1 MGLKL
6 DNINPI
12 RRFRRGYDLLS
23 VDEGTRFVALY
34 DKPASKV
41 AVYKF
46 DESFR
51 NLDWTGVEV
60 DLHKFSGIEILT
72 WMHLIPGKRELI
84 LIDDTNRVRVVEL
97 HQQPMMKPRPL
108 ILPSP
113 VSIVLVSVDGS
124 FIFVFRKS
132 SDNNDAVV
140 ETNRDMMEV
149 DGKAIESSVT
159 VDIYVLA
166 DVMSHLRTIRLNKS
180 IRDLGEL
187 QLKIVNFGS
196 QSHLVFFSTSAPRN
210 IYSYILKTV
219 SAKEVVQ
226 LQAIQSI
233 ENKVSEVSEERR
245 ISGSCPP
252 LEYIYHIFDKFAT
265 SPALFSEDKRD
276 VFFNVLLST
285 EDIDQK
291 CNEHACKN
299 VLKSLLQQLEKEK
312 GKDFSNTDIRIDV
325 KRFEPW
331 ISGGSFDLTGLATK
345 AMGTWIR
352 RLACL
357 VPIQIARAEN
367 NGLLA
372 LKDGFQIPP
381 ELSYDDSL
389 SLANLITFGI
399 YDTVL
404 RNWEGEIIVVSS
416 MGKQSSGKSYL
427 LNHLSGSLLDV
438 AGGRCTDGV
447 WMTARAAEKRIY
459 VVLDFEGLG
468 SFERTEQE
476 DMLLSVL
483 NAAISNLTIFN
494 KKDFH
499 LDKETE
505 IVFDRFQTGINL
517 VKQDKDKKLFKGI
530 FYIAIKD
537 VDSSDVD
544 DLKHE
549 FEEKISRICAKTH
562 ENFLS
567 KMYGGK
573 VEIAAMPPYNRPD
586 YHDSL
591 REIASTLEEMNSCYH
606 NGTAF
611 LNDVKL
617 VIAQIAAKDWTS
629 VDGKRVA
636 LRVDILRR
644 NLKSAIDRGCL
655 SATGEIQM
663 LVNLDTQE
671 EVPDFPVAV
680 EDSMFDF
687 PDTGLELAHSLE
699 PAAVAGSILS
709 ELRSRLESVV
719 PRKGTDGEWWHS
731 VFESFLVALADRRRQ
746 RVEQWLMSN
755 TVDFSSAD
763 EVHKLQLEAAA
774 GIAEMKQR
782 LSVCG
787 CKCSKCFW
795 RCMLEK
801 GHVSSHSCMGS
812 HVCSEKCTFCSK
824 EEVENSVEECKNL
837 AGHEGPHDCKMKNHT
852 CGEICDLYKKS
863 SNCNKSC
870 SIKLGHEG
878 IHKCNSPQ
886 HMCKKKC
893 SLPSCQNP
901 CVVPIEFGD
910 HDRHACHERYC
921 QTPCLMRGCTRTC
934 GQKDH
939 FHDLNRDAEHL
950 CGNEHVCPDKCQVS
964 GICEIFTELVRQ
976 TRQFQGRRG
985 SFEYEHVSEQNG
997 LRKDCC
1003 VPVPAFKRSH
1013 EGPHVHTTN
1022 EDAIHYCETRCHSCG
1037 YFCQLPIDHPG
1048 LHNTVHG
1055 NMRNVKFISES
1066 EEIDIDDRKYAWGE
1080 TGLAEMCNM
1089 HCKKQGRGHI
1099 HLVPCPENCTSKL
1112 YDGSRHE
1119 TRKYGP
1125 DLDVPKDEMSHETY
1139 WKYIRFVDPC
1149 TEEEQNEFGL
1159 CNHYCRSEEHEDLS
1173 DKKAGAAQK
1182 SYCTEKLWH
1191 APIKRT
1197 GLNVSSAGYI
1207 TDDGHHF
1214 GCDHSKNV
1222 PHHVIFVIDKSGSMG
1237 STDIK
1242 PTLSMFSPS
1251 HDFRLGC
1258 VFEAIIR
1265 FIRTRLRTVS
1275 DDSVS
1280 VVLFDCSS
1288 VIAIEMKEM
1297 REEVVNSLLA
1307 YDADGGTTYSSGLE
1321 LAERVMIK
1329 ASNDPTTDH
1338 KRPMIVFLSDGGN
1351 NGGGDPLY
1359 YVNRMKQQEPRMIL
1373 HTIMFGTDPT
1383 VNILKEMANIGN
1395 GTFQLS
1401 LDEVQ
1406 LARSF
1411 EDLATS
1417 LKPKVAALM

>member
-1 MGLKL
+1 
-6 DNINPI
+6 
-12 RRFRRGYDLLS
+12 
-23 VDEGTRFVALY
+23 
-34 DKPASKV
+34 
-41 AVYKF
+41 
-46 DESFR
+46 
-51 NLDWTGVEV
+51 
-60 DLHKFSGIEILT
+60 
-72 WMHLIPGKRELI
+72 
-84 LIDDTNRVRVVEL
+84 
-97 HQQPMMKPRPL
+97 
-108 ILPSP
+108 
-113 VSIVLVSVDGS
+113 
-124 FIFVFRKS
+124 
-132 SDNNDAVV
+132 
-140 ETNRDMMEV
+140 
-149 DGKAIESSVT
+149 
-159 VDIYVLA
+159 
-166 DVMSHLRTIRLNKS
+166 
-180 IRDLGEL
+180 
-187 QLKIVNFGS
+187 
-196 QSHLVFFSTSAPRN
+196 
-210 IYSYILKTV
+210 
-219 SAKEVVQ
+219 
-226 LQAIQSI
+226 
-233 ENKVSEVSEERR
+233 
-245 ISGSCPP
+245 
-252 LEYIYHIFDKFAT
+252 
-265 SPALFSEDKRD
+265 
-276 VFFNVLLST
+276 
-285 EDIDQK
+285 
-291 CNEHACKN
+291 
-299 VLKSLLQQLEKEK
+299 
-312 GKDFSNTDIRIDV
+312 
-325 KRFEPW
+325 
-331 ISGGSFDLTGLATK
+331 
-345 AMGTWIR
+345 
-352 RLACL
+352 
-357 VPIQIARAEN
+357 
-367 NGLLA
+367 
-372 LKDGFQIPP
+372 
-381 ELSYDDSL
+381 
-389 SLANLITFGI
+389 
-399 YDTVL
+399 
-404 RNWEGEIIVVSS
+404 
-416 MGKQSSGKSYL
+416 
-427 LNHLSGSLLDV
+427 
-438 AGGRCTDGV
+438 
-447 WMTARAAEKRIY
+447 
-459 VVLDFEGLG
+459 
-468 SFERTEQE
+468 
-476 DMLLSVL
+476 
-483 NAAISNLTIFN
+483 
-494 KKDFH
+494 
-499 LDKETE
+499 
-505 IVFDRFQTGINL
+505 
-517 VKQDKDKKLFKGI
+517 
-530 FYIAIKD
+530 
-537 VDSSDVD
+537 
-544 DLKHE
+544 
-549 FEEKISRICAKTH
+549 
-562 ENFLS
+562 
-567 KMYGGK
+567 MYGGK